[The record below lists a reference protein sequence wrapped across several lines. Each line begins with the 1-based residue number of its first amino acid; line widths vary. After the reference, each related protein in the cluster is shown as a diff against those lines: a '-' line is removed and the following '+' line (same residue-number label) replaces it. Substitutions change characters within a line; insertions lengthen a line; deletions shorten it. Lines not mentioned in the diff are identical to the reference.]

1 MKSFIQIAAV
11 FMSPIILIGWVYGMA
26 KLGQYLWG
34 WKIEGAIATAIVVT
48 AIQLCMVFALAP
60 AVFEED
66 NNGG

>member
-11 FMSPIILIGWVYGMA
+11 FMSPLVLIGWIYGLA
-26 KLGQYLWG
+26 KTGVYLWG
-34 WKIEGAIATAIVVT
+34 WKIEGAIAASIIVT
-48 AIQLCMVFALAP
+48 AVQLCMVFALAP